1 MDFWESLKSPT
12 PCRMQNAGRWGAES
26 GVGIVRTPFQSGS
39 RRVLH
44 SGPGLR
50 FSLPMQCDAGRRAE
64 PRSEKTCDDRV
75 SPIGFR
81 PAGSSLD
88 LADSGRSPL
97 CDSTLAGN
105 TDSTRIRARIICS
118 RTPIR
123 ARIIPTETRD
133 VVRCSSLAHGLPVSP
148 PLLHPP
154 PSGLG
159 VGHERGGCLPG
170 GVGKR
175 ANLGREPPPALVCWA
190 THRACT
196 DRDPMLPRHTG
207 GSSAGAALSLP
218 RTFRSV
224 CFRRTFVG
232 AGR

>member
-1 MDFWESLKSPT
+1 M
-12 PCRMQNAGRWGAES
+12 
-26 GVGIVRTPFQSGS
+26 
-39 RRVLH
+39 
-44 SGPGLR
+44 
-50 FSLPMQCDAGRRAE
+50 PMQCDAGRRAE
-64 PRSEKTCDDRV
+64 PRSEKTCGDRV
-75 SPIGFR
+75 SPIGLR
-81 PAGSSLD
+81 PVGSSPD
-88 LADSGRSPL
+88 LAVVGRSPL

-148 PLLHPP
+148 PPP
-154 PSGLG
+154 TPSPEWPRSGARAG
-159 VGHERGGCLPG
+159 RVSPG

-196 DRDPMLPRHTG
+196 DRDPMLPRHTV
-207 GSSAGAALSLP
+207 GSSAGAVLSLP